1 MYTSSDTCSA
11 APRPLLAALA
21 RLALSHKTRDGP
33 SWFHMPHMS
42 HGARTSGA
50 RAAAQRAERGQR
62 HGAWGGLLL
71 HVKQREHKMPAAA
84 VTSASARVRRAEPAA
99 KHAPGWGRG
108 RDTSGVAAR
117 ANQRASDLH
126 DEKKT

>member
-1 MYTSSDTCSA
+1 M
-11 APRPLLAALA
+11 
-21 RLALSHKTRDGP
+21 
-33 SWFHMPHMS
+33 
-42 HGARTSGA
+42 
-50 RAAAQRAERGQR
+50 QRAERGQR

-99 KHAPGWGRG
+99 KHAARLGPRPRHVGR
-108 RDTSGVAAR
+108 RSAR